1 MYKNILVINLMHI
14 GDLLLVTPV
23 LRTLRANYPAAK
35 ISLLAD
41 KKLRDLV
48 RGNKHI
54 DELIEIDKK
63 GYHNTLWHY
72 MQFIGEI
79 RDRKFDLVI
88 NLHANERAS
97 FIAAFSGAKQV
108 IGYATPVAGWFFDRV
123 LPNKKAVMHQIHS
136 HFEVLQKA
144 GGVTKIDD
152 GGLEM
157 WLDDEAKAA
166 GDAIW
171 QKTFGE
177 EAETLKVVGLNIG
190 ASWKT
195 KRWCDEY
202 FAETADRLL
211 AKGYG
216 VVYFGGPMDEEL
228 VQAAVG
234 KMQQKD
240 HLHLK
245 ILTGKLSLQEL
256 AALFKKCAVLI
267 TTDSG
272 PMHIAVTQD
281 VPLVTMFGAS
291 PVPGFY
297 PYDAKDILIKTP
309 EKCHPCGIHECPKK
323 TMACMK
329 NIPVDIVMKYTLEL
343 LEKYQ
348 GQVGN
353 VKREYGQYQCQV
365 IEL

>member
-1 MYKNILVINLMHI
+1 MYKRILVINLMHI

-23 LRTLRANYPAAK
+23 LRTLRANYPQAHIA
-35 ISLLAD
+35 LLAD

-48 RGNKHI
+48 RCNQHI

-63 GYHNTLWHY
+63 GYHNNLWHY
-72 MQFIGEI
+72 GQFIGEI
-79 RDRKFDLVI
+79 RQRKFDLVI

-97 FIAAFSGAKQV
+97 FIAAFSGAKKIV
-108 IGYATPVAGWFFDRV
+108 GYATPVAGWFFDQV

-136 HFEVLQKA
+136 HFEVLKQA
-144 GGVTKIDD
+144 AGVTKIDD

-157 WLDDEAKAA
+157 WLDDEAKAS
-166 GDAIW
+166 GEAIW

-177 EAETLKVVGLNIG
+177 EAQSLKVVGLNIG

-202 FAETADRLL
+202 FAEAADRLIDL
-211 AKGYG
+211 GYG
-216 VVYFGGPMDEEL
+216 VVYFGGPMDESI
-228 VQAAVG
+228 VQAAVA
-234 KMQQKD
+234 KMK
-240 HLHLK
+240 HRAHPHVK
-245 ILTGKLSLQEL
+245 ILTGKLTLQEL
-256 AALFKKCAVLI
+256 AALLKKCAVVI

-272 PMHIAVTQD
+272 PMHIAVTQS

-297 PYDAKDILIKTP
+297 PYDGKDILIKTP
-309 EKCHPCGIHECPKK
+309 EECHPCGIHECPKK

-329 NIPVDIVMKYTLEL
+329 NIPVEVVLEQSLVL

-348 GQVGN
+348 DQAGN
-353 VKREYGQYQCQV
+353 VMREYGHYQCKV